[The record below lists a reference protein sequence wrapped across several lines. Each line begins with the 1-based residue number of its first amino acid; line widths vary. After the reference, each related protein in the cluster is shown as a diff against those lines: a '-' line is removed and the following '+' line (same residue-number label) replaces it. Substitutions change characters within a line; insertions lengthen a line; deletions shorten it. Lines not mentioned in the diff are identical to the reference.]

1 MHATDFIILRNVT
14 SNSRITRDVARK
26 PAMVATLIDEEKFV
40 ASGHRLTHL
49 DTVFFEDFLHDW
61 HWEDGKFRYTSR
73 VADDADIVLVYA
85 TDTTGERS

>member
-1 MHATDFIILRNVT
+1 MHATEFLILRNVA

-26 PAMVATLIDEEKFV
+26 RTMVATLIDEEKFV

-61 HWEDGKFRYTSR
+61 HWQDGNFRYTSR
-73 VADDADIVLVYA
+73 VADDADVVLVYA
-85 TDTTGERS
+85 TDKPGEES